1 MRYEDRIKIDRE
13 ELQREYKE
21 KMTRVN
27 EHKEQTE
34 AKYNAKRQAYK
45 ELENRLIKENANFE
59 RERAVLM
66 LKLQNFESENEN
78 LIRNYER
85 SIAQFREENEQLMKI
100 REQEKINAASDID
113 RLRRE
118 NNELSIHL
126 QDQINNYDK
135 DRSLW
140 EGKFEFLERQTEQSK
155 QDLEDAQQKFQAT
168 VDQLQKVQNDSKSKT
183 DQSHSQTIATMELKF
198 QQRMKELNESYST

>member
-1 MRYEDRIKIDRE
+1 MQAQQEKIILRYEDRIKIDRE

-21 KMTRVN
+21 KMARVN

-66 LKLQNFESENEN
+66 LKLQNFENENEN

-85 SIAQFREENEQLMKI
+85 SIAQFREENE
-100 REQEKINAASDID
+100 
-113 RLRRE
+113 
-118 NNELSIHL
+118 
-126 QDQINNYDK
+126 
-135 DRSLW
+135 
-140 EGKFEFLERQTEQSK
+140 
-155 QDLEDAQQKFQAT
+155 
-168 VDQLQKVQNDSKSKT
+168 
-183 DQSHSQTIATMELKF
+183 
-198 QQRMKELNESYST
+198 

>member
-1 MRYEDRIKIDRE
+1 VRYEDRIKIDRE

-27 EHKEQTE
+27 EQKEQTE

-155 QDLEDAQQKFQAT
+155 QYLEDAQQKFQAT
-168 VDQLQKVQNDSKSKT
+168 VDQLQKV
-183 DQSHSQTIATMELKF
+183 
-198 QQRMKELNESYST
+198 

>member
-1 MRYEDRIKIDRE
+1 MQSQQEKIIARYEDRIKMDRE
-13 ELQREYKE
+13 ELQREYRDKLAR
-21 KMTRVN
+21 MT
-27 EHKEQTE
+27 EEKEQTD
-34 AKYNAKRQAYK
+34 AKYNTKRQAYK
-45 ELENRLIKENANFE
+45 ELENRLIKENANYE

-78 LIRNYER
+78 LMRNYER
-85 SIAQFREENEQLMKI
+85 SIAQYRDENEQLMKI

-118 NNELSIHL
+118 NNELSIQL

-140 EGKFEFLERQTEQSK
+140 EGKFEFLEKQKEQSK
-155 QDLEDAQQKFQAT
+155 
-168 VDQLQKVQNDSKSKT
+168 
-183 DQSHSQTIATMELKF
+183 
-198 QQRMKELNESYST
+198 

>member
-1 MRYEDRIKIDRE
+1 
-13 ELQREYKE
+13 
-21 KMTRVN
+21 
-27 EHKEQTE
+27 
-34 AKYNAKRQAYK
+34 
-45 ELENRLIKENANFE
+45 
-59 RERAVLM
+59 M

-198 QQRMKELNESYST
+198 QQRMKELNESYSTQL

>member
-1 MRYEDRIKIDRE
+1 VRYEDRIKIDRE

-27 EHKEQTE
+27 EQKEQTE

>member
-1 MRYEDRIKIDRE
+1 MQQDKIIGRYEDRIKIDRE
-13 ELQREYKE
+13 ELQREFKE
-21 KMTRVN
+21 KISRLN
-27 EHKEQTE
+27 EQKEQTE

-66 LKLQNFESENEN
+66 IKLQNFENENEN

-85 SIAQFREENEQLMKI
+85 SIAQFRDENEQLLKI

-118 NNELSIHL
+118 NNELSI
-126 QDQINNYDK
+126 
-135 DRSLW
+135 
-140 EGKFEFLERQTEQSK
+140 
-155 QDLEDAQQKFQAT
+155 
-168 VDQLQKVQNDSKSKT
+168 
-183 DQSHSQTIATMELKF
+183 
-198 QQRMKELNESYST
+198 

>member
-1 MRYEDRIKIDRE
+1 
-13 ELQREYKE
+13 
-21 KMTRVN
+21 
-27 EHKEQTE
+27 
-34 AKYNAKRQAYK
+34 
-45 ELENRLIKENANFE
+45 
-59 RERAVLM
+59 M

-126 QDQINNYDK
+126 
-135 DRSLW
+135 
-140 EGKFEFLERQTEQSK
+140 
-155 QDLEDAQQKFQAT
+155 
-168 VDQLQKVQNDSKSKT
+168 
-183 DQSHSQTIATMELKF
+183 
-198 QQRMKELNESYST
+198 

>member
-1 MRYEDRIKIDRE
+1 LQQDKIIGRYEDRIKIDRE
-13 ELQREYKE
+13 ELQREFKE
-21 KMTRVN
+21 KISRLN
-27 EHKEQTE
+27 EQKEQTE

-66 LKLQNFESENEN
+66 IKLQNFENENEN

-85 SIAQFREENEQLMKI
+85 SIAQFRDENEQLLKI

-118 NNELSIHL
+118 NNELSI
-126 QDQINNYDK
+126 
-135 DRSLW
+135 
-140 EGKFEFLERQTEQSK
+140 
-155 QDLEDAQQKFQAT
+155 
-168 VDQLQKVQNDSKSKT
+168 
-183 DQSHSQTIATMELKF
+183 
-198 QQRMKELNESYST
+198 

>member
-1 MRYEDRIKIDRE
+1 MQSQQEKIIARYEDRIKMDRE
-13 ELQREYKE
+13 ELQREYKD
-21 KMTRVN
+21 KLARMT
-27 EHKEQTE
+27 EEKEQTD
-34 AKYNAKRQAYK
+34 AKYNTKRQAYK
-45 ELENRLIKENANFE
+45 ELENRLIKENANYE

-78 LIRNYER
+78 LMRNYER
-85 SIAQFREENEQLMKI
+85 SIAQYRDENEQLMKI

-118 NNELSIHL
+118 NNELSIQL

-140 EGKFEFLERQTEQSK
+140 EGKFEFLEK
-155 QDLEDAQQKFQAT
+155 
-168 VDQLQKVQNDSKSKT
+168 
-183 DQSHSQTIATMELKF
+183 
-198 QQRMKELNESYST
+198 

>member
-27 EHKEQTE
+27 EQKEQTE

-66 LKLQNFESENEN
+66 LKLQNFENENEN

-85 SIAQFREENEQLMKI
+85 SIAQFREENEQLLKI

-140 EGKFEFLERQTEQSK
+140 EGKFEFLER
-155 QDLEDAQQKFQAT
+155 
-168 VDQLQKVQNDSKSKT
+168 
-183 DQSHSQTIATMELKF
+183 
-198 QQRMKELNESYST
+198 

>member
-1 MRYEDRIKIDRE
+1 MDQVKKKFEAKEDELTHKKIEFEREQALQKQQISFTEQKATELQLQQDKIIGRYEDRIKIDRE
-13 ELQREYKE
+13 ELQREFKE
-21 KMTRVN
+21 KISRLN
-27 EHKEQTE
+27 EQKEQTE

-66 LKLQNFESENEN
+66 IKLQNFENENEN

-85 SIAQFREENEQLMKI
+85 SIAQFRDENEQLLKI

-118 NNELSIHL
+118 NNELSI
-126 QDQINNYDK
+126 
-135 DRSLW
+135 
-140 EGKFEFLERQTEQSK
+140 
-155 QDLEDAQQKFQAT
+155 
-168 VDQLQKVQNDSKSKT
+168 
-183 DQSHSQTIATMELKF
+183 
-198 QQRMKELNESYST
+198 

>member
-27 EHKEQTE
+27 EQKEQTE

-155 QDLEDAQQKFQAT
+155 QDLEDAQQKVQAT

>member
-27 EHKEQTE
+27 EQKEQTE